1 MNTAKAKGLVYA
13 IPKTSLVDFLSDFS
27 SVFPSFSQ
35 SFNDSQNSLLVL
47 IRNQVVVLVSA

>member
-13 IPKTSLVDFLSDFS
+13 IPKTSLVDFLGDFS

-47 IRNQVVVLVSA
+47 VCNQVVVLVSA